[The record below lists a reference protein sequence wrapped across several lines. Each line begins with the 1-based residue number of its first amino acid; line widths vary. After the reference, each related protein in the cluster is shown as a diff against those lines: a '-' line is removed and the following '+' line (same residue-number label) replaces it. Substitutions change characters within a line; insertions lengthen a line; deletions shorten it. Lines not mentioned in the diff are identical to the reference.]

1 MAVMRACTTASLFA
15 LTSIAFA
22 ALFSACA
29 SGSPPDA
36 ISPEASTEKSG
47 SAAGSDSNAE
57 AKAET
62 ESQTAAA
69 SPADPGA
76 TKASAPAAAKKEPQ
90 KASDC
95 KDMLAEIT
103 NDPPANGVVMN
114 NAQTAGDA
122 GASDRFQPMSDLV
135 KSKRDAFRCCF
146 DVWAKDNPGQKGK
159 VSFIFELAPDGTL
172 KSSKIKPEASDLK
185 APEIESCMQEVAK
198 GLTYPKS
205 PSGKVTVFTYPF
217 EFKARR

>member
-1 MAVMRACTTASLFA
+1 MRACATASFFA
-15 LTSIAFA
+15 TLSLTFA

-29 SGSPPDA
+29 SESPPEA
-36 ISPEASTEKSG
+36 NSPEASPDKATSG
-47 SAAGSDSNAE
+47 EGATAPKDE
-57 AKAET
+57 AKAT
-62 ESQTAAA
+62 PGAAA
-69 SPADPGA
+69 TDQGA
-76 TKASAPAAAKKEPQ
+76 GAAQTPPPAARKAPE

-103 NDPPANGVVMN
+103 NDPPESGVVMN

-122 GASDRFQPMSDLV
+122 GASDRFQPMSELV

-146 DVWAKDNPGQKGK
+146 DLWAKNNPGQKAK
-159 VSFIFELAPDGTL
+159 IAFTFELAPDGRL
-172 KSSKIKPEASDLK
+172 KQSKIKKEESDVT
-185 APEIESCMQEVAK
+185 APEIESCMQGVAQ

-205 PSGKVTVFTYPF
+205 PSGKDTLFTYPF

>member
-1 MAVMRACTTASLFA
+1 MRACATASFFA
-15 LTSIAFA
+15 TLSLTFA

-29 SGSPPDA
+29 SGSPPEA
-36 ISPEASTEKSG
+36 SSPEASPDKAASG
-47 SAAGSDSNAE
+47 ETATPKEE
-57 AKAET
+57 AKPGQGAAT
-62 ESQTAAA
+62 ADQAAA
-69 SPADPGA
+69 PTPPPVQR
-76 TKASAPAAAKKEPQ
+76 KAPE

-103 NDPPANGVVMN
+103 NEPPASGVVMN

-122 GASDRFQPMSDLV
+122 GASDRFQPMSDLI

-146 DVWAKDNPGQKGK
+146 DLWAKNNPGQKGK
-159 VSFIFELAPDGTL
+159 VAFTFELAPDGRL
-172 KSSKIKPEASDLK
+172 KEAKIKREDSDIT
-185 APEIESCMQEVAK
+185 APEIESCMQDVAK

-205 PSGKVTVFTYPF
+205 PSGKDTIFTYPF

>member
-1 MAVMRACTTASLFA
+1 MRACATASFFA
-15 LTSIAFA
+15 TLSLTFA

-29 SGSPPDA
+29 SGSPPEA
-36 ISPEASTEKSG
+36 SSPEASPDKAASG
-47 SAAGSDSNAE
+47 ETAAPKEE
-57 AKAET
+57 AKPG
-62 ESQTAAA
+62 QGA
-69 SPADPGA
+69 SPADQGA
-76 TKASAPAAAKKEPQ
+76 GAAAAPPPAPRKAPE

-103 NDPPANGVVMN
+103 NEPPASGVVMN

-122 GASDRFQPMSDLV
+122 GASDRFQPMSDLI

-146 DVWAKDNPGQKGK
+146 DLWAKNNPGQKGK
-159 VSFIFELAPDGTL
+159 VAFTFELAPDGRL
-172 KSSKIKPEASDLK
+172 KEAKIKREDSDIT
-185 APEIESCMQEVAK
+185 APEIESCMQDVAK

-205 PSGKVTVFTYPF
+205 PSGKDTIFTYPF